1 VFSRTRSNVRT
12 VDAPDRSSTGI
23 TYAPLVPVDDV
34 DVRGPR
40 GESYVARRGGTAP
53 WPDRLP
59 TSLEL
64 VRRLEACVHQLI
76 EISVKER

>member
-1 VFSRTRSNVRT
+1 MFLRTRSNVRT
-12 VDAPDRSSTGI
+12 ADAQDRSSTGT

-34 DVRGPR
+34 DPR
-40 GESYVARRGGTAP
+40 GLRGEDFSARRGGAAL

-59 TSLEL
+59 TSIEL